1 MKKIFFFTS
10 ILLCGLC
17 AVFLSCSSNGNENVS
32 DAEIAQNKELAERIS
47 IAVQEVT
54 ENESGKYDEGGY
66 VVYDSQSDS
75 VIICD
80 VLTYGIGE
88 IAESWENGTTI
99 DTTLYE
105 GSNMKKVPSGKG
117 WIYAGTCKGNVASL
131 KLASKIAQRISQD
144 QDFEIH
150 VEPQSDGSSKV
161 LFRNV

>member
-1 MKKIFFFTS
+1 MKKIFFFTC

-17 AVFLSCSSNGNENVS
+17 AVFLSCSSNGEENVS

-80 VLTYGIGE
+80 VLIYGIGE
-88 IAESWENGTTI
+88 IAENWENGTVNDTI
-99 DTTLYE
+99 LHND
-105 GSNMKKVPSGKG
+105 SNNKKAPSGKG
-117 WIYAGTCKGNVASL
+117 WIYAGTCKGNVASF
-131 KLASKIAQRISQD
+131 KFANKIAQRISQD